1 MEHTYG
7 IKCDLTLRCGL
18 FVFHVHRDI
27 ISEATSV
34 FMTLL
39 TGSFVESSTDT
50 ITFNEDNPES
60 MKLVINIIYLGIL
73 GDFMNV
79 NIPKVDIDLDAIV
92 DKYNLAGVRDFI
104 SYNRNID
111 TIIRSFETKE
121 LESEKK
127 CAILSQ
133 ENERLKDH
141 LRASTKLFDELKDL
155 ICRLKK

>member
-1 MEHTYG
+1 MKKFFDELTSTPRGSGVDYEYRPREFTNVTYN
-7 IKCDLTLRCGL
+7 K
-18 FVFHVHRDI
+18 
-27 ISEATSV
+27 
-34 FMTLL
+34 
-39 TGSFVESSTDT
+39 
-50 ITFNEDNPES
+50 
-60 MKLVINIIYLGIL
+60 
-73 GDFMNV
+73 
-79 NIPKVDIDLDAIV
+79 DIDLDAIV

-104 SYNRNID
+104 TYNRNID

-141 LRASTKLFDELKDL
+141 LRASTKLFDELKDF